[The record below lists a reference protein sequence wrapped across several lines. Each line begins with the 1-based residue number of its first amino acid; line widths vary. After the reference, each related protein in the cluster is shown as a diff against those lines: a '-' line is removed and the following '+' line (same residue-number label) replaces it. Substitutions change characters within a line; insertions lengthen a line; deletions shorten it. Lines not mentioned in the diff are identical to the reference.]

1 MSLEKKVNEF
11 KKLSFEN
18 KREKVLKILEILKW
32 SESLFDD
39 LYKIITNIKN
49 ISEELLISI
58 YASIESTIEN
68 IDNDK
73 LKNDI
78 DSMGKVRKRLQ
89 KIKEMEEEEEEK
101 NNNPE
106 KLLEQL

>member
-1 MSLEKKVNEF
+1 
-11 KKLSFEN
+11 
-18 KREKVLKILEILKW
+18 
-32 SESLFDD
+32 
-39 LYKIITNIKN
+39 
-49 ISEELLISI
+49 LISI